1 MEVILKLRRHFSVT
15 VQHKY
20 CTCVINYANG
30 VQIGIYPNH
39 ALNSEDAFRA
49 ASLRVSSHRSMPR
62 RKLYKYNRT
71 GTRLAVLILVTDR
84 WALELGSQQVS
95 QRAHST
101 GNGTSPRPVDYDEQ
115 RPQGSSHF
123 TISQ

>member
-1 MEVILKLRRHFSVT
+1 
-15 VQHKY
+15 
-20 CTCVINYANG
+20 
-30 VQIGIYPNH
+30 
-39 ALNSEDAFRA
+39 
-49 ASLRVSSHRSMPR
+49 MPR

-115 RPQGSSHF
+115 RPQGSSHI
-123 TISQ
+123 TLTLYAWNEANLPERDELSEDKIYA

>member
-49 ASLRVSSHRSMPR
+49 ASSLRVSSHFSMPR
-62 RKLYKYNRT
+62 RKLYNRDKACSVDTRSLT
-71 GTRLAVLILVTDR
+71 GASWSWGANRSARELT
-84 WALELGSQQVS
+84 AL
-95 QRAHST
+95 
-101 GNGTSPRPVDYDEQ
+101 PVDYDEQ